1 MCNRQTEM
9 VYNTVPFEEQIYDTE
24 TKEMKTQALQEQVY
38 KLDCN
43 AFIGEDADQF
53 YLHYSFTPGKQ
64 SPIRTSKDLDN

>member
-1 MCNRQTEM
+1 M

-53 YLHYSFTPGKQ
+53 YLHYYFTPGK
-64 SPIRTSKDLDN
+64 